1 LEAEAVVAATDYLLA
16 AAAIAGAWA
25 LLRAA
30 SRRPRR
36 GLRLWAAG
44 FVSLG
49 AAALLGGTWHG
60 FYPQPGDPTGDVLW
74 KATLA
79 SAGLAGFFLVAG
91 AAFAFAPRRAA
102 GWTTAAAAIKLAVFL
117 FGALSSDGFGPVI
130 IDSAATLAAL
140 LALALLAV
148 RSGRAP
154 RAARWILVGIALSAA
169 AAAIEALRP
178 GLPPPLT
185 PDAAY
190 HLVQLL
196 ALVFFYRGG
205 RLFPPASPARG
216 RT

>member
-1 LEAEAVVAATDYLLA
+1 LEAEAVVAVTDYLLA
-16 AAAIAGAWA
+16 AAAFAGAWA

-30 SRRPRR
+30 PRRPGR

-60 FYPQPGDPTGDVLW
+60 FHARIGDPTGEVLW

-79 SAGLAGFFLVAG
+79 SAGLAGFLLVAG
-91 AAFAFAPRRAA
+91 AAFSFVPRRAA
-102 GWTTAAAAIKLAVFL
+102 GWTTAAAAIKFAVFL
-117 FGALSSDGFGPVI
+117 PAALSSDGFGPVI
-130 IDSAATLAAL
+130 LDSAATLAAL
-140 LALALLAV
+140 LLLAFLAL
-148 RSGRAP
+148 RRRRAP
-154 RAARWILVGIALSAA
+154 EAARWILAGIALSAA
-169 AAAIEALRP
+169 AAAIEVVRP
-178 GLPPPLT
+178 GLPWALT

-205 RLFPPASPARG
+205 RLFPD
-216 RT
+216 

>member
-16 AAAIAGAWA
+16 AAAFAGAWA
-25 LLRAA
+25 LFGAA

-60 FYPQPGDPTGDVLW
+60 FYPQPGDPTGNVLW

-79 SAGLAGFFLVAG
+79 AAGLAGSLLVAG
-91 AAFAFAPRRAA
+91 AAFAFLPRRAA
-102 GWTTAAAAIKLAVFL
+102 GWITGAAAVKLAVFL
-117 FGALSSDGFGPVI
+117 VGALSSEGFGPVI
-130 IDSAATLAAL
+130 VDSAANLAAL
-140 LALALLAV
+140 LVFALRAL

-154 RAARWILVGIALSAA
+154 DAARGILAGIALSAA
-169 AAAIEALRP
+169 AAAIEVLRP
-178 GLPPPLT
+178 GLPPPFT

-205 RLFPPASPARG
+205 RFFQD
-216 RT
+216 

>member
-16 AAAIAGAWA
+16 AAAFAGAWA

-30 SRRPRR
+30 SRRPGR
-36 GLRLWAAG
+36 GLRLWAGG

-60 FYPQPGDPTGDVLW
+60 FYPRIGDPTGDVLW

-91 AAFAFAPRRAA
+91 AAFAFVPRRAA
-102 GWTTAAAAIKLAVFL
+102 GWTTAAAAIKFAVFL
-117 FGALSSDGFGPVI
+117 PAALSSDGFGPVI
-130 IDSAATLAAL
+130 LDSAATLAAL
-140 LALALLAV
+140 LVLALLAL
-148 RSGRAP
+148 RRGRA
-154 RAARWILVGIALSAA
+154 RAARRILAGIALSAA

-178 GLPPPLT
+178 GLPRPLT

-205 RLFPPASPARG
+205 RLFPE
-216 RT
+216 

>member
-1 LEAEAVVAATDYLLA
+1 LEAEAVVAATDYILA
-16 AAAIAGAWA
+16 AAAFAGAWA
-25 LLRAA
+25 LFRAA
-30 SRRPRR
+30 CRRPRR

-60 FYPQPGDPTGDVLW
+60 FYPQPGDPTGDGLW

-79 SAGLAGFFLVAG
+79 SAALTGFLLVAG
-91 AAFAFAPRRAA
+91 AAFAFVPRRAA

-117 FGALSSDGFGPVI
+117 SAALSSGGFGPVI
-130 IDSAATLAAL
+130 LDSGATLGALLVLAL
-140 LALALLAV
+140 LAL

-154 RAARWILVGIALSAA
+154 RAARGILAGIALSAA
-169 AAAIEALRP
+169 AAAIEVVRP
-178 GLPPPLT
+178 SLPLPFT

-196 ALVFFYRGG
+196 GLLFFYRGG
-205 RLFPPASPARG
+205 RFFPD
-216 RT
+216 

>member
-1 LEAEAVVAATDYLLA
+1 MEAEAVVAVTDYLLA
-16 AAAIAGAWA
+16 AAAFAGAWA

-30 SRRPRR
+30 PRRPGR

-60 FYPQPGDPTGDVLW
+60 FHARIGDPTGEVLW

-79 SAGLAGFFLVAG
+79 SAGLAGFLLVAG
-91 AAFAFAPRRAA
+91 AAFSFVPRRAA
-102 GWTTAAAAIKLAVFL
+102 GWTTAAAAIKFAVFL
-117 FGALSSDGFGPVI
+117 PAALSSDGFGPVI
-130 IDSAATLAAL
+130 LDSAATLAAL
-140 LALALLAV
+140 LLLALLAL
-148 RSGRAP
+148 RRRRAP
-154 RAARWILVGIALSAA
+154 EAARWILAGIALSAA
-169 AAAIEALRP
+169 AAAIEVVRP
-178 GLPPPLT
+178 GLPWPLT

-205 RLFPPASPARG
+205 RLFPD
-216 RT
+216 

>member
-1 LEAEAVVAATDYLLA
+1 LEAEAVVAVTDYLLA
-16 AAAIAGAWA
+16 AAAFAGAWA

-30 SRRPRR
+30 PRRPGR

-60 FYPQPGDPTGDVLW
+60 FHARIGDPTGDVLW

-79 SAGLAGFFLVAG
+79 SAGLAGFLLVAG
-91 AAFAFAPRRAA
+91 AAFSFVPRRAA
-102 GWTTAAAAIKLAVFL
+102 GWTTAAAAIKFAVFL
-117 FGALSSDGFGPVI
+117 PAALSSDGFGPVI
-130 IDSAATLAAL
+130 LDSAATLAAL
-140 LALALLAV
+140 LLLALLAL
-148 RSGRAP
+148 RRRRAP
-154 RAARWILVGIALSAA
+154 EAARWILAGIALSAA
-169 AAAIEALRP
+169 AAAIEVVRP
-178 GLPPPLT
+178 GLPWPLT

-205 RLFPPASPARG
+205 RLFPD
-216 RT
+216 